1 MSPSLSR
8 RLTTAVAV
16 TSMLAACAHDNVVVP
31 AGGSGGEA
39 VVVDTTPR
47 EQPFC
52 SAHEWLC
59 ILAGLAVVG
68 GVVAIIKGT
77 GDDTST
83 DN

>member
-1 MSPSLSR
+1 MIASPVR
-8 RLTTAVAV
+8 RLTTALAV
-16 TSMLAACAHDNVVVP
+16 TSMLTGCATDYTAVP
-31 AGGSGGEA
+31 SGPDGQPPA
-39 VVVDTTPR
+39 VVTDAR

-59 ILAGLAVVG
+59 IIAGLAVVG

>member
-1 MSPSLSR
+1 MRLSLSR

-16 TSMLAACAHDNVVVP
+16 ASLLGGCAHDAVVP
-31 AGGSGGEA
+31 VGGGEQPT
-39 VVVDTTPR
+39 VVESVTDR

-59 ILAGLAVVG
+59 IIAGLVVVG
-68 GVVAIIKGT
+68 GVIAIIKGT